1 MSLIFLILLQ
11 VGPAAPESLDDLVR
25 VVLEQNPEIHAA
37 ARSWEAAQA
46 RPSQARALP
55 NPTVSFSYRNSGS
68 PLPGTSVGENP
79 MSFVEPVLTQRLP
92 FPGKRGLRGEIAET
106 EADTEG
112 RFYDAARLRVVADLK
127 RAWFDLYRVE
137 RSTETVERS
146 RELLDR
152 FTSVARSRYEV
163 GEGLQ
168 QDVLRAQV
176 EQTLL
181 EDRLSEL
188 GRQAG
193 QLRAR
198 INELLDRPS
207 GVTVGTAPDPTLSP
221 LDYTAEELFAI
232 AEEAN
237 PVLASYRLGIERS
250 SKSLELARK
259 EHLPDFDIRFGRVFM
274 GSFDDLWDVSVSTE
288 IPLFF
293 GQKERRGVE
302 ESAARLRESE
312 SELDAASQR
321 LEREVT
327 DLYLAAG
334 TAGHL
339 ENLYREAVIP
349 QASLT
354 LESSLTAYRVGSVDF
369 LSVLEH
375 WSTLLE
381 FEIDYYTQVA
391 EHEQALV
398 GLEELTGLRLV
409 GGPVGGDGGA
419 E

>member
-1 MSLIFLILLQ
+1 MSIILLILLQ
-11 VGPAAPESLDDLVR
+11 VVPAAPESLDDLVR
-25 VVLEQNPEIHAA
+25 VALEQNPEIHAA
-37 ARSWEAAQA
+37 ARSWEAARA

-55 NPTVSFSYRNSGS
+55 NPTVSFSYRNSAS
-68 PLPGTSVGENP
+68 PLPGTSIGDNP
-79 MSFVEPVLTQRLP
+79 MSFVEPMLTQRLP
-92 FPGKRGLRGEIAET
+92 FPGKRGLRGEIAQT

-112 RFYDAARLRVVADLK
+112 RYYDAVELRVVADLK
-127 RAWFDLYRVE
+127 RAWMDLYRVE
-137 RSTETVERS
+137 RSMETVERS

-168 QDVLRAQV
+168 QDVLRAQL

-198 INELLDRPS
+198 INEILDRAS
-207 GVTVGTAPDPTLSP
+207 GSPVRTASDLTLSP
-221 LDYTAEELFAI
+221 LDYTAGELFGI

-237 PVLASYRLGIERS
+237 PVLDSYRLGIDRS
-250 SKSLELARK
+250 AQSLELAQK
-259 EHLPDFDIRFGRVFM
+259 EHLPDFDVRFGRVFM
-274 GSFDDLWDVSVSTE
+274 GPFDDLWDVSVSTQ

-312 SELDAASQR
+312 SRLEAASQR

-334 TAGHL
+334 TAEHL
-339 ENLYREAVIP
+339 ESLYREAVIP

-369 LSVLEH
+369 LGVLDH
-375 WSTLLE
+375 WTTLLE

-391 EHEQALV
+391 EHEKALA

-409 GGPVGGDGGA
+409 GTDGGA
-419 E
+419 R

>member
-1 MSLIFLILLQ
+1 MSIILLILLQ
-11 VGPAAPESLDDLVR
+11 VGPAAPETLDDLVR
-25 VVLEQNPEIHAA
+25 VALRQNPEIHAA

-46 RPSQARALP
+46 RPSQVRALP
-55 NPTVSFSYRNSGS
+55 NPTVSFSYRNSAS
-68 PLPGTSVGENP
+68 PLPGTSIGDNP
-79 MSFVEPVLTQRLP
+79 MSFVEPMLTQRLP
-92 FPGKRGLRGEIAET
+92 FPGKRGLRGDIAQT
-106 EADTEG
+106 EADAEG
-112 RFYDAARLRVVADLK
+112 RYYDAVELRVVADLK
-127 RAWFDLYRVE
+127 RAWLDLYRVE
-137 RSTETVERS
+137 RSMETVERS

-152 FTSVARSRYEV
+152 FASVAQSRYEV

-193 QLRAR
+193 ELRAR

-207 GVTVGTAPDPTLSP
+207 EDPVITVADLTLSP

-232 AEEAN
+232 GEEAN
-237 PVLASYRLGIERS
+237 PVLGSYRLGVES
-250 SKSLELARK
+250 GAKSVELARK
-259 EHLPDFDIRFGRVFM
+259 AHLPDFDLKFGRVFM
-274 GSFDDLWDVSVSTE
+274 GPFDDLWDVSVSTQ

-293 GQKERRGVE
+293 GRKERRGVE
-302 ESAARLRESE
+302 ESTARLRESE
-312 SELDAASQR
+312 SQLDAASRR

-327 DLYLAAG
+327 DFYLAVG
-334 TAGHL
+334 TAERL
-339 ENLYREAVIP
+339 ESLYREAVIP

-369 LSVLEH
+369 LGVLDH

-391 EHEQALV
+391 EHEKALA

-409 GGPVGGDGGA
+409 VGDGGA